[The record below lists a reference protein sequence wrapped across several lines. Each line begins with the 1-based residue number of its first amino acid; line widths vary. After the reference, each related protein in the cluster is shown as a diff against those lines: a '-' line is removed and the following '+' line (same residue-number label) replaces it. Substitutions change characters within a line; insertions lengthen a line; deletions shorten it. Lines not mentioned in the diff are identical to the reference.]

1 MTWPTRLPL
10 IAILRGITPDE
21 VIVHVAKLIEVG
33 FDAIEVPLNSPNS
46 LISIERLVSEFG
58 TQACIGAGTVLD
70 VEAVDRLAALKCRL
84 IVTPNT
90 DPAVVRRARGHD
102 MLCAIGCATPSEAFA
117 AIRAGAQAIK
127 IFPAG
132 IFGPAYIRAL
142 KAVLPP
148 DLPVFAVGGVTPG
161 TLADYLAA
169 GCVGA
174 GLGGDLYQPGQP
186 VSRTEQQAHAFIEAY
201 RSAVKVKQ

>member
-21 VIVHVAKLIEVG
+21 VIAHVAKLIEVG

-46 LISIERLVSEFG
+46 LVSIERLVREFG

-70 VEAVDRLAALKCRL
+70 VEAVDKLAALQCRL

-127 IFPAG
+127 VFPAG
-132 IFGPAYIRAL
+132 IFGPGYIRAL

-169 GCVGA
+169 GCIGA
-174 GLGGDLYQPGQP
+174 GLGSDLYQPGQP
-186 VSRTEQQAHAFIEAY
+186 VSRTEQQAQAFVDAY
-201 RSAVKVKQ
+201 RQTVR